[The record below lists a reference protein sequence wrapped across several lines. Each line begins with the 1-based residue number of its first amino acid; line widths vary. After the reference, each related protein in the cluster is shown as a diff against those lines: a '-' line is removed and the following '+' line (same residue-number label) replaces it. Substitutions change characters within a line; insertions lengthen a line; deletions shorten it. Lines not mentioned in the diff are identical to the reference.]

1 MAKTYLEC
9 YNDPSIANEPRPL
22 REVHAARLMIAHE
35 NEGLTTA
42 QWVEKTNAKA
52 VAIAVKYGLKMDQNK
67 WWQDLF
73 KDMSVDDFLKKA
85 DEYDKMAEA
94 KATTP

>member
-1 MAKTYLEC
+1 MTKTYMDF

-22 REVHAARLMIAHE
+22 REVHAARMLIAHE
-35 NEGLTTA
+35 NEGLSSA

-52 VAIAVKYGLKMDQNK
+52 VAIAIKYGLKMDHTK
-67 WWQDLF
+67 WRQDLF

-85 DEYDKMAEA
+85 NEYDKMAEA
-94 KATTP
+94 ANP